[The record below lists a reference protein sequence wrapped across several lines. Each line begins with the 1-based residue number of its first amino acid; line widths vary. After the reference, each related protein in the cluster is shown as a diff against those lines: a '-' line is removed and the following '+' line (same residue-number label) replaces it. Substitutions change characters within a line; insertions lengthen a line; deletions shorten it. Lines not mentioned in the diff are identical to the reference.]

1 MHSTL
6 AIVLIAWKGLKTLRH
21 LGGLGLILMG
31 LIDSSIIPVPGSMD
45 ALTIVLAARDKEPW
59 PYYAVMAT
67 IGSVLGGYLTY
78 RLARKGEEKAL
89 AKRLP
94 KRAMEQAYRFFEK
107 WGFGSIMVPAMLP
120 PPMPMVPFIV
130 AAGALNYPLKRFLAA
145 LTLGRAVRFT
155 VLAYLASIYGR
166 HILRFFKKHYVTL
179 VIVLVALVVVV
190 AAGILIYKVIR
201 KKGARAEDSPVLN
214 YVERR

>member
-1 MHSTL
+1 
-6 AIVLIAWKGLKTLRH
+6 
-21 LGGLGLILMG
+21 
-31 LIDSSIIPVPGSMD
+31 MD

-94 KRAMEQAYRFFEK
+94 RRAMERAYRFFEK
-107 WGFGSIMVPAMLP
+107 WGFGSILVPAMLP

-130 AAGALNYPLKRFLAA
+130 AAGALNYPRKRFLAA

-155 VLAYLASIYGR
+155 VFAYLASIYGR

-179 VIVLVALVVVV
+179 LIGLVALVLVV
-190 AAGILIYKVIR
+190 AVGVLIYKGVR

>member
-1 MHSTL
+1 M
-6 AIVLIAWKGLKTLRH
+6 VLILVIAWKGLKTLRH

-31 LIDSSIIPVPGSMD
+31 LIDSSVIPVPGSMD
-45 ALTIVLAARDKEPW
+45 ALTIVLASRDKEPW

-67 IGSVLGGYLTY
+67 LGSVLGGYLTY

-94 KRAMEQAYRFFEK
+94 KKAIDQAYRFFEK

-120 PPMPMVPFIV
+120 PPVPMVPFIV
-130 AAGALNYPLKRFLAA
+130 AAGALNYPRNRFLMA
-145 LTLGRAVRFT
+145 LTLGRAVRFS
-155 VLAYLASIYGR
+155 VFAYLASIYGR

-179 VIVLVALVVVV
+179 LIGLVALVVVV
-190 AAGILIYKVIR
+190 AVAVFIYKVIR
-201 KKGARAEDSPVLN
+201 RKGARAEDSPVLN